1 MDINLRLN
9 DITDELISKMKENGA
24 YRVFIG
30 IETLNHKSCELV
42 DKNIKIFLTLE
53 SRIDNF

>member
-1 MDINLRLN
+1 
-9 DITDELISKMKENGA
+9 MKENGA

-42 DKNIKIFLTLE
+42 DKTQNILDLE
-53 SRIDNF
+53 SRIDILQKTQNGISRITYCW